1 MTNSIAGILTIVIYF
16 ALGKV
21 LAYAGVLQHREIAA
35 IKKIV
40 LTIALP
46 PMLFLSFSQLELE
59 LSHIP
64 VTLAVFSLN
73 AVLFFIG
80 VLIFRIKG
88 KPARLVPL
96 IMCSMNF
103 SLVGIPLF
111 VSLFSMEHLHHY
123 VILGVGHELF
133 FWFAFYSLFSHILVK
148 EKTGYSPAAA
158 IIRSPI
164 AWGILLGCI
173 ASIAGVNLSQGTTAI
188 TMGIFKAL
196 EGLSALAGPL
206 ILIYIGTLFS
216 VEKTVM
222 KQSLQLI
229 AVRLVGMFSLGYLLK
244 FLVVDHFI
252 PTSVY
257 ADASWFLLMSL
268 PPVFALPM
276 IAADYLD
283 DRENNVLSNM
293 IVLQVPLTAV
303 MFFTYRLLMN

>member
-1 MTNSIAGILTIVIYF
+1 MTSSIAGILTIVIYF

-21 LAYAGVLQHREIAA
+21 LAQLGVLQNREIVA

-46 PMLFLSFSQLELE
+46 PMLFLSFSQLNLE

-64 VTLAVFSLN
+64 VTLVVFSLN

-80 VLIFRIKG
+80 VLIFRMKG
-88 KPARLVPL
+88 KSARLVPL

-111 VSLFSMEHLHHY
+111 VSLFSMERLHHY

-133 FWFAFYSLFSHILVK
+133 FWFAFYTLFSRILVK
-148 EKTGYSPAAA
+148 EKTGHSPGSALV
-158 IIRSPI
+158 RSPI

-173 ASIAGVNLSQGTTAI
+173 ASIAGFDLSQGTTALS
-188 TMGIFKAL
+188 MGIFASL

-206 ILIYIGTLFS
+206 ILIYIGSLFS
-216 VEKTVM
+216 VEKTVV

-229 AVRLVGMFSLGYLLK
+229 AIRLVGMFSLGYLLK
-244 FLVVDHFI
+244 FLIVDHFI
-252 PTSVY
+252 PPSNY
-257 ADASWFLLMSL
+257 ADAAWFLLMSL

-283 DRENNVLSNM
+283 DRENNVLGNM
-293 IVLQVPLTAV
+293 IVLQVPITAV
-303 MFFTYRLLMN
+303 LFFTYRLLMS